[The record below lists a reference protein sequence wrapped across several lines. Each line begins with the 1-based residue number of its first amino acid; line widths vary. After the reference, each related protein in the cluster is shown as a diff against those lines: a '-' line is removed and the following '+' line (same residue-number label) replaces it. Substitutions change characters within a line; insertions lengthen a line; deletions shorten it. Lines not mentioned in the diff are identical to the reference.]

1 MKALT
6 FDGTLRYV
14 RDAPMPRYEQESLLR
29 VLLAGICNTDIEI
42 TRGYGGF
49 RGILGH
55 EFVGVVEE
63 SPQADLIGQ
72 RVVGEINVGCGEC
85 VTCAT
90 GDARHCPRRTALG
103 IVGRDGAMAEFLSL
117 PAANLHVVPPS
128 LRDEEAVFTEPLAAA
143 AHILEQTSINRAD
156 RVSVIGDGKL
166 GLLVAQV
173 MRSTGCQLLLIGK
186 HANKLAIAEQRGIQ
200 TMLVTEAAT
209 LEAASQDC
217 VIEATGSA
225 TGFELAL
232 RLVRPRGRMIVKST
246 FVGGL
251 HLDMSRLVVNEVTL
265 MGSRCGR
272 FPRALEL
279 LAARQVD
286 VTSLISEIVPLEH
299 GIRAFELA
307 QMPGVLKVLLRP
319 TEG

>member
-1 MKALT
+1 MRALK
-6 FDGTLRYV
+6 FDGALRYV
-14 RDAPMPRYEQESLLR
+14 SDAPMPRHEQESLIR

-42 TRGYGGF
+42 TRGYASF

-55 EFVGVVEE
+55 EFVGVVEA
-63 SPQADLIGQ
+63 SPQAELIGQ

-85 VTCAT
+85 AGCAI

-117 PAANLHVVPPS
+117 PARNLFVVPPS

-143 AHILEQTSINRAD
+143 AHILEQTPINPAD
-156 RVSVIGDGKL
+156 RVSIIGDGKL

-186 HANKLAIAEQRGIQ
+186 HANKLALAQQWGIE
-200 TMLVTEAAT
+200 TLLATEAAD

-225 TGFELAL
+225 GGFELAL
-232 RLVRPRGRMIVKST
+232 RLVRPQGRIIVKST
-246 FVGGL
+246 FAGGL

-265 MGSRCGR
+265 IGSRCGR

-279 LAARQVD
+279 LASRQVD
-286 VTSLISEIVPLEH
+286 VTSLISEIIPLEH
-299 GIRAFELA
+299 GLRAFELA
-307 QMPGVLKVLLRP
+307 QAPGVLKVLLRP
-319 TEG
+319 VES